1 MKLYS
6 WDQFE
11 LRAHFNSL
19 TMREKSIHEWLAMR
33 EWIYALNSCM
43 VVKLGFPKSRWECQ
57 CRISGSCRIKN
68 HGLGKPHQALA
79 LRARDLIGSRDHDF
93 LILHSQRCGI
103 DPFTKKGKGSQT
115 IFRREFNCVIFQK
128 FSARDT
134 EKGRVRSQDDASVSV
149 CGMAAA
155 SSPVALFGFSVNFS
169 YLSVKF
175 YQPLAL
181 KSSEIDPK
189 II

>member
-1 MKLYS
+1 MMKSELAHSHLVFGNPLQKFSFMKLYS

-43 VVKLGFPKSRWECQ
+43 VVKLGFLKSRWECQ

-103 DPFTKKGKGSQT
+103 DPYMYTFDHWLKTKPF
-115 IFRREFNCVIFQK
+115 IWLVE
-128 FSARDT
+128 RD
-134 EKGRVRSQDDASVSV
+134 SI
-149 CGMAAA
+149 
-155 SSPVALFGFSVNFS
+155 AL
-169 YLSVKF
+169 
-175 YQPLAL
+175 PAL
-181 KSSEIDPK
+181 YFFADLKTDG
-189 II
+189 